1 MSDRREALRMCLA
14 SIASGDEAAMSL
26 LYDHTHRV
34 LFGTILRIVR
44 VRSRAEDVLQD
55 VYIKV
60 WHRAGTYSPEK
71 GNPITWLCT
80 IARNSA
86 IDVVRREG
94 RANEI
99 GDDILE
105 NVSDDAQPADDW
117 LCDLED
123 HEALR
128 KCIETLKTDHRK
140 TIRLAYFE
148 GFTHLELASHIG
160 VPIGT
165 VKSWINRGLTG
176 LRGCLGGR

>member
-1 MSDRREALRMCLA
+1 MKDSREALRLALA
-14 SIASGDEAAMSL
+14 SVATGDETAMVL
-26 LYDHTHRV
+26 LYDQTNRI

-55 VYIKV
+55 VYVKV
-60 WHRAGTYSPEK
+60 WHRAGTYRPDK
-71 GNPITWLCT
+71 GNPVTWLCA

-86 IDVVRREG
+86 IDVVRKEG
-94 RANEI
+94 RTNEV

-105 NVSDDAQPADDW
+105 NVSDDAQPADEW
-117 LCDLED
+117 MCDMED

-128 KCIETLKTDHRK
+128 KCIETLQNDHRR

-148 GFTHLELASHIG
+148 GFSHSELASHIG

-165 VKSWINRGLTG
+165 IKSWINRGLTG